1 MNDEDEIKLTNA
13 TTGASSYS
21 KESLY
26 TCTDIFDD
34 FDDIKHL
41 NIELDEERS
50 ETLFIR
56 NANEKKVDLKD
67 F

>member
-34 FDDIKHL
+34 FDDM
-41 NIELDEERS
+41 NVELG
-50 ETLFIR
+50 
-56 NANEKKVDLKD
+56 
-67 F
+67 